1 MIEEFFSLMGQFS
14 VGDLFPSLSL
24 LEGIIGLSRRARRIR
39 NKLDMLF
46 EEIIQAHV
54 QSGESNEGQ
63 DNLVDILL
71 CLKNDPS
78 INFEITIDNIKGL
91 LTVSL
96 FFEKIQIIQVTYQM
110 KVWYLELQ
118 T

>member
-1 MIEEFFSLMGQFS
+1 MGQFS

-46 EEIIQAHV
+46 EEIIQAHI

-78 INFEITIDNIKGL
+78 INFEITMDNIKGL
-91 LTVSL
+91 LLVSYLFL
-96 FFEKIQIIQVTYQM
+96 FFLKNSNHSIYTSNKSLVS
-110 KVWYLELQ
+110 
-118 T
+118 